1 MPSRVL
7 GDSSTRASHPAVT
20 GLDVR
25 VPVFLLTEI
34 DQDLA
39 LNHAGL
45 CAVEVCLGQVVI
57 TTSGGAEILLHTPTV
72 MALVRQQRSPPVPPL
87 AFWGALVLQTHS
99 TQVPTTGEPVFAKQR
114 KSTIQAQHPN
124 HAMA

>member
-1 MPSRVL
+1 MHAQETNQGP
-7 GDSSTRASHPAVT
+7 GSTLRWHLIEDG
-20 GLDVR
+20 GLQGAL
-25 VPVFLLTEI
+25 PTPHA
-34 DQDLA
+34 DL
-39 LNHAGL
+39 NPHWHAIEDGGL
-45 CAVEVCLGQVVI
+45 QAQCP
-57 TTSGGAEILLHTPTV
+57 LHTPTV

-99 TQVPTTGEPVFAKQR
+99 TQVPTTGEPMFAKQR